1 MKAVVL
7 AGGKGT
13 RLFPYTAVMPK
24 PLMPLGDMPVLEL
37 LLRQLAAAGVRDVI
51 LAVNHLHHL
60 IRAFF
65 GDGSA
70 FGVKITYCLE
80 EKPLGTAGPL
90 ALVLDRLDGD
100 FIVAN
105 GDLLTNFD
113 IGSMAQAHRRDGN
126 VASMAVFERTIPIE
140 FGLIETDAEMRMSA
154 YREKPVMT
162 HLVSMGLYML
172 NRSAVE
178 PHLGKGEK
186 LDMPDLM
193 RAITG
198 SGGAVN
204 CIRQDC
210 IWLDI
215 GHPVDYAT
223 AQQLFEEQREPVS
236 SGVVHAR
243 SRNRS
248 RRFHRPASLR
258 RTDQTGLRRDR
269 SRSRGWS
276 RRKPRIDL

>member
-13 RLFPYTAVMPK
+13 RLHPYTAVMPK
-24 PLMPLGDMPVLEL
+24 PLMPLGNMPVLEL

-60 IRAFF
+60 IRAFC

-70 FGVKITYCLE
+70 FGVRIHYCLE
-80 EKPLGTAGPL
+80 EEPLGTAGPL
-90 ALVLDRLDGD
+90 ALVLDQLDDD

-113 IGSMAQAHRRDGN
+113 ISSMVISHRSGDNR
-126 VASMAVFERTIPIE
+126 ASMAVFERKIPIE
-140 FGLIETDAEMRMSA
+140 FGLIETDDQMRMSA

-162 HLVSMGLYML
+162 HLVSMGLYVL
-172 NRSAVE
+172 SRSAVE
-178 PHLGKGEK
+178 PHLTTCGR

-193 RAITG
+193 QAIARSG
-198 SGGAVN
+198 SAVN

-215 GHPVDYAT
+215 GHPADYAQ
-223 AQQLFEEQREPVS
+223 AQQMFEEQRS
-236 SGVVHAR
+236 L
-243 SRNRS
+243 
-248 RRFHRPASLR
+248 FLPA
-258 RTDQTGLRRDR
+258 
-269 SRSRGWS
+269 
-276 RRKPRIDL
+276 